1 MVATVV
7 TYSVQVALVILAAI
21 VFALGI
27 RSHPASARLM
37 YWRFVVV
44 LCFALPLVPA
54 DLFGGRLPDT
64 AGEVMTVV
72 SDVVIR
78 TAGTG
83 AERSWMPLLWI
94 LAVGMLLRAA
104 WLAVGAWQLHRLRL
118 SSVDASLD
126 AEIQAL
132 KARLAPGAELRW
144 HSTIGQPVT
153 FGWRRPVILL
163 PPAIRELSADARVA
177 VVCHELLHVARRDWL
192 WLWIEE
198 AVRTAFWFHPFM
210 RWAIG
215 QVRLGREQTV
225 DARVIAL
232 TGARRAYMDA
242 IIRFSGPQPAM
253 NLGMPFADRR
263 HVFLR
268 LKALAKETIMS
279 RTRIT
284 LTGTVLLLLL
294 AATSSSIATAL
305 PLPQQPSLS
314 GPDPF
319 DGTSPA
325 LTQPVT
331 VRFQNA
337 SLAAILN
344 SIGSMAGVRVTYE
357 KGFQDRRYD
366 VEFRGVTPREA
377 FRRVLTAHD
386 LTYRAVDE
394 KTIIVVSNRTEVP
407 SVTAPAEPKR
417 NDSSTSSAG
426 SQAGGP
432 VGSSR
437 PGELVAPKPSPL
449 RVGRDIE
456 TQPRKIFS
464 VNPIYPA
471 DAMAAKV
478 QGVVVLDV
486 TVGTDGSVTGLRLV
500 QSVPLLDQA
509 AMDAV
514 NLWRF
519 EPALLN
525 GGPVE
530 VEVTI
535 TINFTLR

>member
-1 MVATVV
+1 
-7 TYSVQVALVILAAI
+7 
-21 VFALGI
+21 
-27 RSHPASARLM
+27 
-37 YWRFVVV
+37 
-44 LCFALPLVPA
+44 
-54 DLFGGRLPDT
+54 
-64 AGEVMTVV
+64 
-72 SDVVIR
+72 
-78 TAGTG
+78 
-83 AERSWMPLLWI
+83 MPLLWI
-94 LAVGMLLRAA
+94 LAFGMVLRAG
-104 WLAVGAWQLHRLRL
+104 WLAAGARQLRRLR
-118 SSVDASLD
+118 SESVDASLE

-132 KARLAPGAELRW
+132 KERLAPRADLRW
-144 HSTIGQPVT
+144 HSEIGQPVT
-153 FGWRRPVILL
+153 FGWRRPIILL
-163 PPAIRELSADARVA
+163 PPAIRGLSTDARVA

-198 AVRTAFWFHPFM
+198 AVRTVFWFHPFM

-215 QVRLGREQTV
+215 QVRLGREQAV
-225 DARVIAL
+225 DARVIVL

-242 IIRFSGPQPAM
+242 ILRFSGPEPAM

-268 LKALAKETIMS
+268 LNALAKETIMS

-284 LTGTVLLLLL
+284 LTGVLLLLSL
-294 AATSSSIATAL
+294 VSTGAAIATTL

-319 DGTSPA
+319 NGSTPA

-331 VRFQNA
+331 VRFSNA
-337 SLAAILN
+337 SLATILN

-394 KTIIVVSNRTEVP
+394 KTIVVVSNQSGIP
-407 SVTAPAEPKR
+407 SVTAPAAPPQSNPPSR
-417 NDSSTSSAG
+417 
-426 SQAGGP
+426 SQSGNL
-432 VGSSR
+432 VGSAR
-437 PGELVAPKPSPL
+437 PGEPTAAPKPRPL
-449 RVGRDIE
+449 RIGRDLE
-456 TQPRKIFS
+456 TPPRKIFS

-478 QGVVVLDV
+478 QGVVMLDA

-514 NLWRF
+514 NVWRF

-525 GGPVE
+525 GVPVE
-530 VEVTI
+530 VEMTV
-535 TINFTLR
+535 TINFTLK

>member
-1 MVATVV
+1 MVPIIV
-7 TYSVQVALVILAAI
+7 TYSVQIALVILAAI
-21 VFALGI
+21 VLALAV
-27 RSHPASARLM
+27 RSHPATARLA
-37 YWRFVVV
+37 YWRFVIV

-54 DLFGGRLPDT
+54 DLFDSQLSDAAGG
-64 AGEVMTVV
+64 VMSAV
-72 SDVVIR
+72 SDVVVR
-78 TAGTG
+78 NADSGT
-83 AERSWMPLLWI
+83 ERSWMPLLWI
-94 LAVGMLLRAA
+94 LAFGMVLRAG
-104 WLAVGAWQLHRLRL
+104 WLAAGARQLRRLR
-118 SSVDASLD
+118 SESVDASLE

-132 KARLAPGAELRW
+132 KERLAPRADLRW
-144 HSTIGQPVT
+144 HSEIGQPVT
-153 FGWRRPVILL
+153 FGWRRPIILL
-163 PPAIRELSADARVA
+163 PPAIRGLSTDARVA

-198 AVRTAFWFHPFM
+198 AVRTVFWFHPFM

-215 QVRLGREQTV
+215 QVRLGREQAV
-225 DARVIAL
+225 DARVIVL

-242 IIRFSGPQPAM
+242 ILRFSGPEPAM

-268 LKALAKETIMS
+268 LNALAKETIMS

-284 LTGTVLLLLL
+284 LTGVLLLLSL
-294 AATSSSIATAL
+294 VSTGAAIATTL

-319 DGTSPA
+319 NGSTPA

-331 VRFQNA
+331 VRFSNA
-337 SLAAILN
+337 SLATILN

-394 KTIIVVSNRTEVP
+394 KTIVVVSNQSGIP
-407 SVTAPAEPKR
+407 SVTAPAAPPQSNPPSR
-417 NDSSTSSAG
+417 
-426 SQAGGP
+426 SQSGNL
-432 VGSSR
+432 VGSAR
-437 PGELVAPKPSPL
+437 PGEPTAAPKPRPL
-449 RVGRDIE
+449 RIGRDLE
-456 TQPRKIFS
+456 TPPRKIFS

-478 QGVVVLDV
+478 QGVVMLDA

-514 NLWRF
+514 NVWRF

-525 GGPVE
+525 GVPVE
-530 VEVTI
+530 VEMTV
-535 TINFTLR
+535 TINFTLK